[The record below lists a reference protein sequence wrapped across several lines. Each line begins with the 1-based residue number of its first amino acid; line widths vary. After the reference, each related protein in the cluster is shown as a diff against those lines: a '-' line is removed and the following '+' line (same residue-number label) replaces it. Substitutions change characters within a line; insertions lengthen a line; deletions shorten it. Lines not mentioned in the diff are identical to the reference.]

1 MQMQVP
7 EKRADSGGGYI
18 FTIITSSPDETRR
31 LGEIIGGLMTGGEL
45 VAIDGELGS
54 GKTVFVKG
62 LACGLGIKDKDV
74 SSPTFVFVREYKGR
88 LTLYH
93 ADLYRINRASDVEDL
108 GLFDFI
114 GGEGI
119 MACEW
124 ADKAGGLLPDNR
136 IDIEMIY
143 MDNDNRKIALKG
155 SAGAHEKILR
165 DGIAIFL
172 SGCRDN
178 G

>member
-1 MQMQVP
+1 MISKEKMESAGYVCTVVTGSP
-7 EKRADSGGGYI
+7 E
-18 FTIITSSPDETRR
+18 ETRR

-54 GKTVFVKG
+54 GKTIFVKG
-62 LACGLGIKDKDV
+62 LAYGLGIKDKDV
-74 SSPTFVFVREYKGR
+74 SSPTFVFVHEYKGR

-119 MACEW
+119 VACEW
-124 ADKAGGLLPDNR
+124 ADRAGGLLPDNR
-136 IDIEMIY
+136 IDIELTY
-143 MDNDNRKIALKG
+143 LDNDNRKIALKG
-155 SAGAHEKILR
+155 SAGVHEKILR

-178 G
+178 GQT

>member
-1 MQMQVP
+1 MQEVDTNSSGYVCTVVTGSP
-7 EKRADSGGGYI
+7 E
-18 FTIITSSPDETRR
+18 ETMR

-62 LACGLGIKDKDV
+62 LACGLGIKDTDV
-74 SSPTFVFVREYKGR
+74 SSPTFVFIHEYKGR

-93 ADLYRINRASDVEDL
+93 ADLYRINKASDVEDL

-119 MACEW
+119 VACEW
-124 ADKAGGLLPDNR
+124 ADRAGGLLPDNR
-136 IDIEMIY
+136 IDIELIY
-143 MDNDNRKIALKG
+143 MGNDNRKIALRG

-178 G
+178 E

>member
-1 MQMQVP
+1 MPKEKMDSSGYVCTVVTGSP
-7 EKRADSGGGYI
+7 E
-18 FTIITSSPDETRR
+18 ETRR

-119 MACEW
+119 MAVEW
-124 ADKAGGLLPDNR
+124 ADRAEDLLPDNR
-136 IDIEMIY
+136 IDIELIY
-143 MDNDNRKIALKG
+143 MGNDNRKIALRG
-155 SAGAHEKILR
+155 STGVYEKILR

-178 G
+178 E

>member
-1 MQMQVP
+1 MQEVDTRSGYVCTVVTVSP
-7 EKRADSGGGYI
+7 E
-18 FTIITSSPDETRR
+18 ETRR

-45 VAIDGELGS
+45 VAINGELGS

-74 SSPTFVFVREYKGR
+74 SSPTFIFVREYRGR

-93 ADLYRINRASDVEDL
+93 ADLYRINRASDIEDL

-119 MACEW
+119 MAVEW
-124 ADKAGGLLPDNR
+124 ADRAGDLLPDNR
-136 IDIEMIY
+136 IDIELIY
-143 MDNDNRKIALKG
+143 LGNDNRKIALRG
-155 SAGAHEKILR
+155 STGVHEKILR
-165 DGIAIFL
+165 DGIAMFL
-172 SGCRDN
+172 SGCRDDE
-178 G
+178 